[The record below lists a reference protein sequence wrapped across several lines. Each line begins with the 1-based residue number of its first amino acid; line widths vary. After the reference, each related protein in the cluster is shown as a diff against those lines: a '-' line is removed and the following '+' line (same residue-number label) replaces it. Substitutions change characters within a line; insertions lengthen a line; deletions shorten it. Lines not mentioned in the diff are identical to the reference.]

1 MAAGA
6 TKKRAPE
13 KPPVLAGQYRTD
25 GTRLFYIV
33 EVGAKRCEIENCA
46 KPLPSKRED
55 VGENPT
61 MKTSTLENMEVVT
74 GAE

>member
-6 TKKRAPE
+6 TKKRAPD

-25 GTRLFYIV
+25 GTRLFYVV
-33 EVGAKRCEIENCA
+33 EVGAKRCEVENCA
-46 KPLPSKRED
+46 KPLPVKPED
-55 VGENPT
+55 GENPT
-61 MKTSTLENMEVVT
+61 MKTSTLQNMEVVT